1 MDKRELQ
8 TLANV
13 LNDDYGFK
21 FILTLLNELGAFDR
35 GLNRNASDKEVFMTL
50 GKREKGQWLLD
61 CIFQANKQKYL
72 ELLTQKEKENE

>member
-13 LNDDYGFK
+13 LNNDYGFK

-35 GLNRNASDKEVFMTL
+35 GLNRNVSDKEVFMTL